1 MPSAPGYV
9 RDLKRERAT
18 QIQRGEHIDNRKR
31 KQARRKLEAK
41 GMVKKGDGL
50 DVDHKKGIAAGNGM
64 SNLQAIPK
72 SENRSYARTSKGA
85 VKKP

>member
-1 MPSAPGYV
+1 MPSSPNYV
-9 RDLKRERAT
+9 RDMKQERAT

-41 GMVKKGDGL
+41 GMVKPFDGK

-64 SNLQAIPK
+64 GNLQAIPK